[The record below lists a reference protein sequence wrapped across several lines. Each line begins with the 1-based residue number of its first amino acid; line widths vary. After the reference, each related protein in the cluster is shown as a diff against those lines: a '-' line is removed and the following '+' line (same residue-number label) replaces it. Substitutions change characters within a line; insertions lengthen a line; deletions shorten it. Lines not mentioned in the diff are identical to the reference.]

1 MSTNADELL
10 EPSDAELL
18 QEEEEL
24 KAVPVEINTPVNTR
38 ELPSK
43 FGSMFTEKAVGTAV
57 AVRILGR
64 DPRRKSA
71 KIIGLSQNLRFGP
84 TQAVAQT
91 TGAEW
96 PAIVPMVTD
105 CFDELWVCATTST
118 TDISVIAEWWAE

>member
-1 MSTNADELL
+1 MPTEINEPSDDELL
-10 EPSDAELL
+10 
-18 QEEEEL
+18 QVEEEL

-43 FGSMFTEKAVGTAV
+43 FGSMFTEQSVGST

-71 KIIGLSQNLRFGP
+71 QIIGLSQNLRFGP
-84 TQAVAQT
+84 TQSVAQS

-96 PAIVPMVTD
+96 PAVVPLVTN
-105 CFDELWVCATTST
+105 CFDELWVAATTST
-118 TDISVIAEWWAE
+118 TNISVIQEWWAD